1 MKDSVLPTE
10 QPKAR
15 AHSRRLWHFMVLVA
29 LGIIWGLSFSLARMS
44 TESGMHPLVINY
56 WTCLLGALLLLLYCA
71 VTRQPL
77 PLKKE
82 FLFLYI
88 VCGLLG
94 SVIPGTLY
102 FYAASRISAGVLS
115 ITIAT
120 VPLIT
125 FVAAAVLRIEAMSF
139 LRIAGVLLGIISIA
153 LLVIPGTSLPDPAAA
168 PWVLVMVVAAS
179 CYAAENLVVAS
190 RTPPGQNVFVIV
202 TGMLIAATIMLTPIV
217 WLSGAFT
224 FISWPPGRSDWAIL
238 SMAVITA
245 TAYGGF
251 YYLVLRAGPV
261 YASQCAYV
269 VTLAGVL
276 WGMLIYGEAHS
287 AWIWGSLAVMI
298 GALSLVK
305 PREETGDI

>member
-1 MKDSVLPTE
+1 
-10 QPKAR
+10 
-15 AHSRRLWHFMVLVA
+15 VA
-29 LGIIWGLSFSLARMS
+29 LGIIWGLAFSLARMS
-44 TESGMHPLVINY
+44 TESGMHPLAINY

-71 VTRQPL
+71 VTRQGL
-77 PLKKE
+77 PLKRK

-139 LRIAGVLLGIISIA
+139 LRVAGVLFGIISIA
-153 LLVIPGTSLPDPAAA
+153 LLVIPDTSLPDPAAV

-190 RTPPGQNVFVIV
+190 RTPPGHNVFVIV
-202 TGMLIAATIMLTPIV
+202 TGMLIAAIIMLTPIV
-217 WLSGAFT
+217 WLSGTFT

-276 WGMLIYGEAHS
+276 WGILIYHEAHS
-287 AWIWGSLAVMI
+287 VWIWVSLAAMI
-298 GALSLVK
+298 VALSLVK
-305 PREETGDI
+305 PREETGDGTPK

>member
-1 MKDSVLPTE
+1 
-10 QPKAR
+10 
-15 AHSRRLWHFMVLVA
+15 
-29 LGIIWGLSFSLARMS
+29 
-44 TESGMHPLVINY
+44 
-56 WTCLLGALLLLLYCA
+56 
-71 VTRQPL
+71 
-77 PLKKE
+77 
-82 FLFLYI
+82 
-88 VCGLLG
+88 
-94 SVIPGTLY
+94 
-102 FYAASRISAGVLS
+102 
-115 ITIAT
+115 

-139 LRIAGVLLGIISIA
+139 LRVAGVLFGIISIA
-153 LLVIPGTSLPDPAAA
+153 LLVIPGSSLPDPAAA

-190 RTPPGQNVFVIV
+190 RTPPGHNVFVIV

-245 TAYGGF
+245 AAYGGF

-287 AWIWGSLAVMI
+287 AWIWASLAVMI

-305 PREETGDI
+305 PREETGDT